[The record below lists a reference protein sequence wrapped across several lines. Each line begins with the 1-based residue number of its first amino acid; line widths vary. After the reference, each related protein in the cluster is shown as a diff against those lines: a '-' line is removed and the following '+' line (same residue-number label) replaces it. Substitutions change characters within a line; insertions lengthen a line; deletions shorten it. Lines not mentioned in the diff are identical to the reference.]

1 MEVLLVKDVK
11 RLGRAGEVKK
21 VADGFARNYLIA
33 RGLAVVATEGAKRST
48 QVQKAIEEQRDERVR
63 TDNSALAERL
73 TEINI
78 VFKVK
83 ASEKGRLYGSVTA
96 ADIAE
101 QIEKKTGHAIDKR
114 KVELGEPIHI
124 LGTHKVPVHLMPNLA
139 PEVNV
144 VVEASAE

>member
-1 MEVLLVKDVK
+1 VEVLLVKDVK

>member
-1 MEVLLVKDVK
+1 VEVLLVKDVK
-11 RLGRAGEVKK
+11 RLGKAGEVKK

>member
-11 RLGRAGEVKK
+11 RLGKAGDIKK

-48 QVQKAIEEQRDERVR
+48 AVQKAISEQRDERVR

-73 TEINI
+73 GEISI

-96 ADIAE
+96 ADIAAA
-101 QIEKKTGHAIDKR
+101 IEKQTGHPIDKR

>member
-11 RLGRAGEVKK
+11 RLGKAGEVKK

>member
-21 VADGFARNYLIA
+21 VADGFGRNYLIA
-33 RGLAVVATEGAKRST
+33 RGLAVVATDGAKRST

-63 TDNSALAERL
+63 TDNSAFAERL
-73 TEINI
+73 GEINI
-78 VFKVK
+78 VFRVK

-96 ADIAE
+96 ADIAAE
-101 QIEKKTGHAIDKR
+101 IEKKTGHAIDKR

>member
-11 RLGRAGEVKK
+11 GLGKAGEVKK

-63 TDNSALAERL
+63 TDNSAFAERL
-73 TEINI
+73 AEINI

-96 ADIAE
+96 ADIAAE
-101 QIEKKTGHAIDKR
+101 IEKKTGHAIDKR
-114 KVELGEPIHI
+114 KVELSEPIHI
-124 LGTHKVPVHLMPNLA
+124 LGTHKVPIHLMPNLA
-139 PEVNV
+139 PEVSV
-144 VVEASAE
+144 VVEARAE